1 MLVVSMSSSNLKK
14 LFGVVFALALVSLVA
29 VFFVNSQSNVNIKKV
44 SLYTAE
50 TADDRLKFISD
61 LGWIVDEDP
70 VEVRQIAIPQEFD
83 DVYSNYN
90 EIQLSQGYDLTKYAG
105 RSAKRWT
112 YIIRNYPD
120 VSSDEDYVRINLLV
134 CDGKIIGGDICS
146 IKLDGFMHGFEK
158 DSI

>member
-1 MLVVSMSSSNLKK
+1 MFVVSMSSSNLKK

>member
-1 MLVVSMSSSNLKK
+1 MFVVSMSSSNLKK
-14 LFGVVFALALVSLVA
+14 LFGVVFALTLVSLVA

-61 LGWIVDEDP
+61 LGWIVDEEP

-134 CDGKIIGGDICS
+134 CDGKIIGGDVCS

>member
-61 LGWIVDEDP
+61 LGWIVDEEP

-134 CDGKIIGGDICS
+134 CDGKIIGGDVCS

>member
-1 MLVVSMSSSNLKK
+1 MFVVSMSSSNLKK
-14 LFGVVFALALVSLVA
+14 LFGVVCALALVSLVV
-29 VFFVNSQSNVNIKKV
+29 VFFVNSQSKVTIKKV
-44 SLYTAE
+44 SLHTAE

-61 LGWIVDEDP
+61 HGWIVDEEP

-120 VSSDEDYVRINLLV
+120 VSENEDYVRINLIV
-134 CDGKIIGGDICS
+134 CDGKIIGGDVCS

>member
-1 MLVVSMSSSNLKK
+1 MFVVSMSSSNLKK
-14 LFGVVFALALVSLVA
+14 LFGVFFALALVSLVA

-44 SLYTAE
+44 SLHTAE

-61 LGWIVDEDP
+61 FGWIVDEEP

>member
-1 MLVVSMSSSNLKK
+1 MFVVSMSSSNLKK

-120 VSSDEDYVRINLLV
+120 VSENEDYVRINLIV
-134 CDGKIIGGDICS
+134 CDGKIIGGDVCS

-158 DSI
+158 DSV

>member
-134 CDGKIIGGDICS
+134 CDGKIIGGDVCS

>member
-1 MLVVSMSSSNLKK
+1 MFVVSMSSSNLKK
-14 LFGVVFALALVSLVA
+14 LFGVVFALVLVSLVA

-61 LGWIVDEDP
+61 LGWIVDEEP

-112 YIIRNYPD
+112 YVIRNYPD

-134 CDGKIIGGDICS
+134 CDGKVIGGDVCS

-158 DSI
+158 DSV

>member
-1 MLVVSMSSSNLKK
+1 MFVVSMSSSNLKK

-61 LGWIVDEDP
+61 LGWIVDEEP

-134 CDGKIIGGDICS
+134 CDGKIIGGDVCS

>member
-1 MLVVSMSSSNLKK
+1 MFVVSMSSSNLKK

-61 LGWIVDEDP
+61 LGWIVDEEP

-90 EIQLSQGYDLTKYAG
+90 KIQLSQGYDLTKYAG

-134 CDGKIIGGDICS
+134 CDGKIIGGDVCS

>member
-1 MLVVSMSSSNLKK
+1 MFVVSMSSSNLKK

-134 CDGKIIGGDICS
+134 CDGKIIGGDVCS
-146 IKLDGFMHGFEK
+146 IKLDGVMHSFEK

>member
-61 LGWIVDEDP
+61 LGWIVDEEP

>member
-1 MLVVSMSSSNLKK
+1 MSSSNLKK

-134 CDGKIIGGDICS
+134 CDGKIIGGDVCS

>member
-1 MLVVSMSSSNLKK
+1 MFVVSMSSSNLKK
-14 LFGVVFALALVSLVA
+14 LFGVVFALVLVSLVA

-61 LGWIVDEDP
+61 LGWIVDEEP

-112 YIIRNYPD
+112 YVIRNYPD

-134 CDGKIIGGDICS
+134 CDGKIIGGDVCS

>member
-1 MLVVSMSSSNLKK
+1 MFVVSMSSSNLKK

-134 CDGKIIGGDICS
+134 CDGKIIGGDVCS
-146 IKLDGFMHGFEK
+146 IKLDGFMHSFEK

>member
-1 MLVVSMSSSNLKK
+1 MFVVSMSSSNLKK

-61 LGWIVDEDP
+61 LGWIVDEEP

-134 CDGKIIGGDICS
+134 CDGKIIAGDVCS

>member
-1 MLVVSMSSSNLKK
+1 MFVVSMSSSNLKK

-134 CDGKIIGGDICS
+134 CDGKIIGGDVCS

>member
-1 MLVVSMSSSNLKK
+1 MFVVSMSSSNLKK

-61 LGWIVDEDP
+61 LGWIVDEEP

>member
-1 MLVVSMSSSNLKK
+1 MFVVSMSSSNLKK
-14 LFGVVFALALVSLVA
+14 LFGVVCALTLVSLVA

-50 TADDRLKFISD
+50 PADDRLKFISD
-61 LGWIVDEDP
+61 HGWIVDEEP

-90 EIQLSQGYDLTKYAG
+90 EIQLSRGYDLTKYAG

-112 YIIRNYPD
+112 YIIRNY
-120 VSSDEDYVRINLLV
+120 LLSKYIY
-134 CDGKIIGGDICS
+134 CIYYKHYLLM
-146 IKLDGFMHGFEK
+146 K
-158 DSI
+158 